1 MDIKDIYKQ
10 LNSKMGLVNSV
21 NLPNVWKMLCTDEEA
36 GTAVLLPGTPGEISA
51 KSGRSLDD
59 INAILQSLFKK
70 GVVFKSQKDGKT
82 QFKLAKHIVQF
93 HDSCILWEGATQEFY
108 DLWKKVMDEDLTGMM
123 KSMPDA
129 VKLPSFMRVIPVH
142 ETIETRNEVLTY
154 EECARMIEGS
164 EQVAVVKCPCRLSQ
178 QNCDAPVEVCLQI
191 NRGAEYALD
200 RGHGRKISKQE
211 ALDIL
216 KKSEEAGLVHM
227 TENRVSGNAICNCCS
242 CCCEM
247 FRLMEFSGKK
257 WIISPSRYL
266 AAVNDTC
273 TACGACLDVCPVDAI
288 SVNDIAAVDADACM
302 GCGLC
307 ATVCPVSAITLGQVR
322 TAEHIPKK

>member
-1 MDIKDIYKQ
+1 MGIEDIYKQ

-21 NLPNVWKMLCTDEEA
+21 NLANVWKILCTDEEA
-36 GTAVLLPGTPGEISA
+36 GIAVLLPGTPEEISA
-51 KSGRSLDD
+51 KSGRDPED

-70 GVVFKSQKDGKT
+70 GVAFKSKKDGKT
-82 QFKLAKHIVQF
+82 QYKLAKNIVQF
-93 HDSCILWEGATQEFY
+93 HDSSILWEGATQEFY
-108 DLWKKVMDEDLTGMM
+108 GHWKKVMDEDFTGMM

-129 VKLPSFMRVIPVH
+129 VKLPSFMRIIPVH

-154 EECARMIEGS
+154 EECARMIEKS

-178 QNCDAPVEVCLQI
+178 KNCDAPVEVCLQI
-191 NRGAEYALD
+191 NRGAEYTLD

-216 KKSEEAGLVHM
+216 KKSEDAGLVHM

-266 AAVNDTC
+266 AVVNDTC
-273 TACGACLDVCPVDAI
+273 MACGACQDVCPVDAI
-288 SVNDIAAVDADACM
+288 SMNDIASVDADVCM

-307 ATVCPVSAITLGQVR
+307 ATVCSVGAITLGQVR
-322 TAEHIPKK
+322 PAEHIPPK